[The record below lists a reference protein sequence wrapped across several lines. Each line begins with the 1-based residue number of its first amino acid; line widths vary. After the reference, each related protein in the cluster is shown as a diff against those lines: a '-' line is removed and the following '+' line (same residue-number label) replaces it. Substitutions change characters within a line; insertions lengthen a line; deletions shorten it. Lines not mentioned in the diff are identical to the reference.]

1 MRGKKIDFSRVST
14 TKLTKDFYTLVN
26 ADIWCDPSSVVL
38 YEYVSKT
45 GLEAIT
51 RERKIAE
58 LYMVETR
65 KNFYRYVK
73 PISKAYTELV
83 ALYTGTHPRCKNY

>member
-65 KNFYRYVK
+65 KNFYRC
-73 PISKAYTELV
+73 KANIKSIYRTCS
-83 ALYTGTHPRCKNY
+83 ALYGYTSKM